1 MANGEQVKQM
11 IDLMKAQMEQV
22 TRLQTENKHLGNV
35 VMNANED
42 SFGGGVPPSL
52 FMPVGML

>member
-42 SFGGGVPPSL
+42 HSVIQGQFPPRQNL
-52 FMPVGML
+52 